1 MKTKQNIR
9 SFSYNFK
16 NRRGQ
21 KIATIVVAW
30 VPGAKYPAYARGV
43 SIFSYENE
51 APGVKFDNN
60 KGVSI
65 AKARAFKALGTMT
78 DNERLGADLYDRKTE
93 MSFIR
98 ESAYMFGKEWID
110 AYSTD
115 DDYNSIEFKS
125 EYDVELTKHES
136 ALVEFVNWL
145 VMQSSNKTV
154 MFDDIDNIDEI
165 KRLCL
170 MALMILTI

>member
-125 EYDVELTKHES
+125 EYDVELSKHES
-136 ALVEFVNWL
+136 ALVALVEFVNWL

-154 MFDDIDNIDEI
+154 MFDDIDDIDD
-165 KRLCL
+165 
-170 MALMILTI
+170 

>member
-78 DNERLGADLYDRKTE
+78 DNERLGAVLYDRKTE

-125 EYDVELTKHES
+125 EYDVELTKYES
-136 ALVEFVNWL
+136 ALVEFVNYY
-145 VMQSSNKTV
+145 T
-154 MFDDIDNIDEI
+154 
-165 KRLCL
+165 
-170 MALMILTI
+170 

>member
-16 NRRGQ
+16 NHQGQ

-30 VPGAKYPAYARGV
+30 VPGAEYPAYARGV

-51 APGVKFDNN
+51 EPGVKFDNN

-65 AKARAFKALGTMT
+65 AKARAFKALGTMS
-78 DNERLGADLYDRKTE
+78 NSERLCADLYDRKTE

-98 ESAYMFGKEWID
+98 ESAYMFSKEWID

-115 DDYNSIEFKS
+115 DDYNYIEFKS
-125 EYDVELTKHES
+125 EYDVELTKTES

-145 VMQSSNKTV
+145 FMQSSNKTV
-154 MFDDIDNIDEI
+154 MFDNVVDISD
-165 KRLCL
+165 
-170 MALMILTI
+170 